1 MKMKYM
7 VIIEMF
13 LSNKIY
19 YSYKQ
24 IYDEV
29 VLVLWF
35 SEFFVEFISKC

>member
-1 MKMKYM
+1 M

-35 SEFFVEFISKC
+35 GEFFVEFISKC